1 MLKKILICVIAL
13 MVMLISVA
21 SALEVTDDFYLYGR
35 DNQKIA
41 ESFSMT
47 VGELTKYCGENNITL
62 LAVNK
67 DNTKQIRETALKT
80 EFSKTVKNL
89 AVLKN
94 DEILALTYQLC
105 GIENAKGKVIEK
117 NTYNYLKIEVQG
129 KDSGGEYILTRYI
142 TVKNSEI
149 ISLNFYTSAN
159 LSTDYCDEIFNSQFK
174 STGGLKAVVTVL
186 LVLLFG
192 VAATLSVMI
201 VRDLNKPKE
210 ELENNT

>member
-13 MVMLISVA
+13 IVMLMGVA
-21 SALEVTDDFYLYGR
+21 SALEVSDDFYLYGK
-35 DNQKIA
+35 DNEKISQA
-41 ESFSMT
+41 FSMT
-47 VGELTKYCGENNITL
+47 EKELTEYCSENNITF

-67 DNTKQIRETALKT
+67 DNTKQIREIVLKN
-80 EFSKTVKNL
+80 EFAKTVKNL

-94 DEILALTYQLC
+94 EEILTLTYQLC

-117 NTYNYLKIEVQG
+117 DTSKYLKIEAKS

-149 ISLNFYTSAN
+149 VSLNFYTSAN
-159 LSTDYCDEIFNSQFK
+159 LSTDYCDEMFNSQFK
-174 STGGLKAVVTVL
+174 STAGLKTVITVSL
-186 LVLLFG
+186 ALLFG

-201 VRDLNKPKE
+201 VRDLNNPKE
-210 ELENNT
+210 EIENNT

>member
-35 DNQKIA
+35 DNEKIA
-41 ESFSMT
+41 QSFSMT
-47 VGELTKYCGENNITL
+47 VDELTKYCGENNITL

-67 DNTKQIRETALKT
+67 DNTKQIRETT
-80 EFSKTVKNL
+80 TTNDFSKTVKNL
-89 AVLKN
+89 AVLS
-94 DEILALTYQLC
+94 DSEIEKLAPDLC

-117 NTYNYLKIEVQG
+117 NTYKYLKIEVKG
-129 KDSGGEYILTRYI
+129 KDSGGEYILTQFI
-142 TVKNSEI
+142 TVKNGETV
-149 ISLNFYTSAN
+149 SLNFYTSAH

-174 STGGLKAVVTVL
+174 STGGLKAVVIVL
-186 LVLLFG
+186 LALLFG
-192 VAATLSVMI
+192 VVATLSVMI

-210 ELENNT
+210 ELQNNT